1 MATTADDDE
10 VRVTT
15 RRARASLQVRSRAR
29 QGRSR
34 VRASAVPILV
44 ASIAVTVSYALAY
57 WMFGHQYPFF
67 APVCAWICLGFT
79 ADRDV
84 RRVIELGIGVTL
96 GVGLGEVLVG
106 RIGTGAWQ
114 IGLVLGLSALIARF
128 IDRGALMTTQ
138 AGVQAIVIIGL
149 PLASTGGGLGRWTDA
164 LVGAAVAAVATALT
178 PGDPRHAPRRIGA
191 EGLVEL
197 ASTLDAIAVGVR
209 TGDRN
214 DRERAL
220 LRGRASEPALEEWQT
235 AARSA
240 LSTARVTANGRK
252 YRQELTELVRTA
264 VLVDRTMR
272 TVRVVAR
279 RAISVPAGQEVE
291 RLADLLDH
299 LGVATRELAED
310 VAAGRPPGR
319 SRELI
324 LEVAGQADPGLLGS
338 GDWQVQSLIL
348 ILRSA
353 IVDLAEAAGVEP
365 QEARD
370 ALAPM

>member
-1 MATTADDDE
+1 MTTGDDE
-10 VRVTT
+10 VRVTS
-15 RRARASLQVRSRAR
+15 RGARASLQLRSRAR

-34 VRASAVPILV
+34 VRSAAVPILV
-44 ASIAVTVSYALAY
+44 ASIAVTVSYALSA
-57 WMFGHQYPFF
+57 WLFGHQYPFF
-67 APVCAWICLGFT
+67 APVCAWMCLGFT
-79 ADRDV
+79 AERDV

-114 IGLVLGLSALIARF
+114 IGLVLGLSALLARF
-128 IDRGALMTTQ
+128 IDRGGLLATQ

-178 PGDPRHAPRRIGA
+178 PGDPRHAPRRIGG

-197 ASTLDAIAVGVR
+197 ADTLDAIADGVR
-209 TGDRN
+209 SGDRT
-214 DRERAL
+214 DKERAL
-220 LRGRASEPALEEWQT
+220 LRGRASEPALDEWQT

-240 LSTARVTANGRK
+240 LSTARVTANGRR

-291 RLADLLDH
+291 HLADVLEH
-299 LGVATRELAED
+299 LAGATRELAED
-310 VAAGRPPGR
+310 VAAGRPPKR
-319 SRELI
+319 SKARI

-353 IVDLAEAAGVEP
+353 IVDLAEAAGAEP

>member
-1 MATTADDDE
+1 MSTPGDDE
-10 VRVTT
+10 VRVTS
-15 RRARASLQVRSRAR
+15 RSARISLQLRSRVR

-34 VRASAVPILV
+34 VRSSAVPILV
-44 ASIAVTVSYALAY
+44 ASVAVTVSYALSA
-57 WMFGHQYPFF
+57 WLFGHQYPFF
-67 APVCAWICLGFT
+67 APVCAWVCLGFT
-79 ADRDV
+79 AERDV

-114 IGLVLGLSALIARF
+114 IGLVLGLSALLARF
-128 IDRGALMTTQ
+128 IDRGGLLATQ

-178 PGDPRHAPRRIGA
+178 PGDPRRAPRRIGG

-197 ASTLDAIAVGVR
+197 ADTLDAIADGVR
-209 TGDRN
+209 SGDRS
-214 DRERAL
+214 DKERAL
-220 LRGRASEPALEEWQT
+220 LRGRASEPALDEWQV

-240 LSTARVTANGRK
+240 LSTARVTANGRR

-291 RLADLLDH
+291 HLADLLEH
-299 LGVATRELAED
+299 LGAATRELAED
-310 VAAGRPPGR
+310 VAAGRPPKR
-319 SRELI
+319 SKARI

-338 GDWQVQSLIL
+338 GDWQVQSLVL